1 MNGILRASSQWMVA
15 VCGRHPLFMAALV
28 AASCVAAASWWGPAA
43 VFLGA
48 GFALLGCRLRNWRVG
63 LAWGFCGWFAGS
75 VFLVRDSGRRTDE
88 RVLLAVGGADL
99 RGRVIKDG
107 RGAENFWTAPV
118 ILLNG
123 PRLDA
128 KVWWEGAGSL
138 PVVGSQVAAHGD
150 FLPLEGPRN
159 PGEFDRASWLRAQGV
174 SVTVSA
180 SRPGTAV
187 NTGKWAR
194 LGAEI
199 RRGFRTA
206 ITDGLPETSRQA
218 VVIRAVVM
226 GESPQDADELVAAFR
241 NSGTLHA
248 FSVSGLHV
256 SMVGALAWLV
266 LRMCGISRRW
276 SVVALLPMIFAYSW
290 LTGNSPPAVRS
301 AWMAAVFLGAF
312 VGRRRPDLLNA
323 LGAVLLAAMLWD
335 GRLLFQPGVQL
346 SYGVVAAIAVGT
358 SWGSRAFAWLAA
370 PELYLPQRMMNRWQ
384 RFSLWIRRKLA
395 QSLGVSLV
403 AAVGSTPLT
412 MFHFGLFTPVSVLAG
427 VAIVPLVFALLAAAL
442 LAAAL
447 HPWVPPLART
457 VNRLNGRV
465 ADGCVAV
472 AEFCSAL
479 PGGHF
484 QIRGETQPFLLIYD
498 LDRGSGAGV
507 FSDGTGAAVLM
518 DCGGAHGFQRRIV
531 PSLRRL
537 GVVPDA
543 VILSHPDGDHLGG
556 GTQVWAQFPI
566 RQVLLPVENS
576 RSSSFQAWFQDAP
589 RAGIRTFQAANLHDL
604 AMPDGARLEIIHV
617 ADANAPQAAADDRVA
632 IYRLHWRGWKILFTS
647 DAGIG
652 TELETLDRGG
662 DLSADV
668 IVAGHHSGDASMSDR
683 FLDAVNP
690 RAIVASHADFPVE
703 ERLDP
708 AAVAYWRSRGIRVFP
723 QGQTG
728 GVTIRVDNSGNL
740 RLEGFVDRS
749 LTILKPR

>member
-1 MNGILRASSQWMVA
+1 MNGFPRHCREWVAAAS
-15 VCGRHPLFMAALV
+15 GRHPLFVAALV
-28 AASCVAAASWWGPAA
+28 AAGCVAVASLWGPAA
-43 VFLGA
+43 VFAGA
-48 GFALLGCRLRNWRVG
+48 VFALLGCRLQNWRVG

-75 VFLVRDSGRRTDE
+75 VFLVRDGGRRTDE
-88 RVLLAVGGADL
+88 RVLLAATGADL
-99 RGRVIKDG
+99 HGWTLKDG
-107 RGAENFWTAPV
+107 RGTKNFWTAPV
-118 ILLNG
+118 TLQDG
-123 PRLDA
+123 PRPGA
-128 KVWWEGAGSL
+128 KVWWEGAGAM
-138 PVVGSQVAAHGD
+138 PVAGSQVSARGD
-150 FLPLEGPRN
+150 FLPLPPARN

-180 SRPGTAV
+180 SRPGTV
-187 NTGKWAR
+187 VQTGKWAA

-199 RRGFRTA
+199 RRGFRAA

-266 LRMCGISRRW
+266 LRLCGISRRW
-276 SVVALLPMIFAYSW
+276 SVLALLPMIFAYSW

-312 VGRRRPDLLNA
+312 VSRRRPDLLNA

-346 SYGVVAAIAVGT
+346 SYGVVAAIAVGA
-358 SWGSRAFAWLAA
+358 SWGNRAFAWLSA

-427 VAIVPLVFALLAAAL
+427 VAMVPTVFALLAAAL
-442 LAAAL
+442 LAAVL

-465 ADGCVAV
+465 ADACVGV
-472 AEFCSAL
+472 AEFCAAL

-484 QIRGETQPFLLIYD
+484 QIRGETQPFLLVYD

-507 FSDGTGAAVLM
+507 FSDGNDAAVLM
-518 DCGGAHGFQRRIV
+518 DCGSARGFQRRIV

-556 GTQVWAQFPI
+556 GTQVWGQFPI
-566 RQVLLPVENS
+566 RQSLLPVSNG
-576 RSSSFQAWFQDAP
+576 RSPGFQAWLQDAP
-589 RAGIRTFQAANLHDL
+589 RVGIRTFQAADLHDL

-617 ADANAPQAAADDRVA
+617 ADASAPHAAADDRVA

-647 DAGIG
+647 DSGIG
-652 TELETLDRGG
+652 TELEMLDRGG
-662 DLSADV
+662 DISADV
-668 IVAGHHSGDASMSDR
+668 IIAGHHTGDASLSDR

-708 AAVAYWRSRGIRVFP
+708 SAVAYWRSRGIHVFP

-728 GVTIRVDNSGNL
+728 GVTIRVDGSGNL
-740 RLEGFVDRS
+740 RLEGFVDHS
-749 LTILKPR
+749 LVILKRR